1 MAAAQGLG
9 KGKAGYV
16 AAKKRGKSEGG
27 KPKPKAGKQDR
38 KRKRGQRKDLI
49 NYGYMKALSK
59 RERVEIFAITCERV
73 ASPKEIADE
82 LGEGLSQVSYH
93 VKVLR
98 ECRLIVVDHE
108 VPRRGAVEHF
118 YRAATPTLIPPGTWK
133 HLPPSMRRSLSL
145 LILQEF
151 FEDASASLEA
161 GVFDEAPGELSWT
174 PLILDPE
181 GIEEFGKLAR
191 DFLESVLELQANASK
206 RLPRARGKGGEARAA
221 TVFLA
226 TFLSARDTKDG
237 KKASATKRR

>member
-1 MAAAQGLG
+1 MATR
-9 KGKAGYV
+9 
-16 AAKKRGKSEGG
+16 KRKSAGG
-27 KPKPKAGKQDR
+27 KPKPNGKQNQ
-38 KRKRGQRKDLI
+38 KRKPRQRKDLI

-59 RERVEIFAITCERV
+59 KERVEVFALICDRV
-73 ASPKEIADE
+73 ASPKEIAAE
-82 LGEGLSQVSYH
+82 LKEGLSQVSYH

-118 YRAATPTLIPPGTWK
+118 YRAATPTLIPPDAWK
-133 HLPPSMRRSLSL
+133 HLPHSMRKGVSIA
-145 LILQEF
+145 ILQEF
-151 FEDASASLEA
+151 FEDASASIEA
-161 GVFDEAPGELSWT
+161 GFFNEAPGELNWT

-181 GIEEFGKLAR
+181 GIEELGKLSR
-191 DFLESVLELQANASK
+191 EFLESVLELQANASK
-206 RLPRARGKGGEARAA
+206 RTSRGKGKMSEAKAA